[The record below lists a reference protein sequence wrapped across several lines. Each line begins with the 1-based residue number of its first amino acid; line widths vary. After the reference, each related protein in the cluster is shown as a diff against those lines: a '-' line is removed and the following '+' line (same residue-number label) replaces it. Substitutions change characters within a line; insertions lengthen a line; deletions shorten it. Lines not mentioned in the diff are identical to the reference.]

1 MGPITNDTTKH
12 EEAKNPAGL
21 TQQQADDAKSAETA
35 KAHQA
40 TVDADAATQKGAQT
54 AAVEGAK
61 TAAAAPAG
69 KTLVSGK
76 HGSVFAHVKLD
87 GKAKTLT
94 MPVTGKALH
103 LLAGEIDGHP
113 ITLKSGGTV
122 IPNTDEPVDAKFL
135 EFTTR

>member
-1 MGPITNDTTKH
+1 MGPITNDKQPDAAA
-12 EEAKNPAGL
+12 EA
-21 TQQQADDAKSAETA
+21 A

-40 TVDADAATQKGAQT
+40 TADADAAAQKAGQT
-54 AAVEGAK
+54 AAVETAK

-69 KTLVSGK
+69 KTLVSGQ
-76 HGSVFAHVKLD
+76 HGTSFAHVKLD
-87 GKAKTLT
+87 GKPKTLS

-122 IPNTDEPVDAKFL
+122 IPNTDEPVDSKFL
-135 EFTTR
+135 EFTTK